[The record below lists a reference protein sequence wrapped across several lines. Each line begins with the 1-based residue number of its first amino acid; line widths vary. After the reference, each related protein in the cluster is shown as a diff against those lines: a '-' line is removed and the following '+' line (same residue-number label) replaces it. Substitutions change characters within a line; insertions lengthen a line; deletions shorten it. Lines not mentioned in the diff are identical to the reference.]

1 MKRLTLESIA
11 ETILGNGLCFK
22 DTYYPELI
30 DCLGELKEFIRKKA
44 PGGLTETL
52 IKKNGYKNWNSC
64 LKEAPS
70 LDSEFGKIVLNA
82 WIRFFFEYPE
92 LMELVGIIVEQENPK
107 ADPEIVKGMRELK
120 TGTIIT
126 KSDKRGPL
134 TGMKVVFTG
143 ASSYFKGE
151 DMERFLEKNGAIT
164 SHTVTSSTELLIT
177 GSRPAFSKLVK
188 ADNNGIKVIKEEDF
202 MKEFEGQ
209 LVLDCHD

>member
-22 DTYYPELI
+22 DTYYPELT
-30 DCLGELKEFIRKKA
+30 DCLGELKEFIQKR
-44 PGGLTETL
+44 GLAREMF
-52 IKKNGYKNWNSC
+52 KKNGYKNLDSC

-70 LDSEFGKIVLNA
+70 LDSDFGRIVLNA
-82 WIRFFFEYPE
+82 WISFFFEYPE
-92 LMELVGIIVEQENPK
+92 LMELVGIIAEQENPK
-107 ADPEIVKGMRELK
+107 ADPEVVKGMRELK
-120 TGTIIT
+120 TGALIT

-151 DMERFLEKNGAIT
+151 AMERFLEKNGAIT

-177 GSRPAFSKLVK
+177 GSRPASSKLVK
-188 ADNNGIKVIKEEDF
+188 AKNNGVRIIKEEDF
-202 MKEFEGQ
+202 INEFKGQ
-209 LVLDCHD
+209 LIGLP